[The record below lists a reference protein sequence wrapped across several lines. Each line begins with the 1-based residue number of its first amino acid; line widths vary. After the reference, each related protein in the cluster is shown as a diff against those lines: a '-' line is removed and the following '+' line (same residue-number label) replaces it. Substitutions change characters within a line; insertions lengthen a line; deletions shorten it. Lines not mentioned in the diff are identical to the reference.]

1 MWDPGITVFKVPPGD
16 SNMQPRWRPSDLQ
29 ECGSG
34 FNKRANESLGVLLK
48 CEFRL
53 SRSGPASGAAVLI
66 SSQVMIP
73 TAHALNGKDRERCP
87 QFSQM
92 LLKRRKGSLAKSHRH
107 L

>member
-1 MWDPGITVFKVPPGD
+1 
-16 SNMQPRWRPSDLQ
+16 MQPRWRPSGLQ

-34 FNKRANESLGVLLK
+34 FNEHANKSLRVLLK
-48 CEFRL
+48 FKFRF
-53 SRSGPASGAAVLI
+53 SRSGPVSDAAVLI

-73 TAHALNGKDRERCP
+73 TAHALNRKDRECWQ

-92 LLKRRKGSLAKSHRH
+92 LLKGRKGSLAKSHHR